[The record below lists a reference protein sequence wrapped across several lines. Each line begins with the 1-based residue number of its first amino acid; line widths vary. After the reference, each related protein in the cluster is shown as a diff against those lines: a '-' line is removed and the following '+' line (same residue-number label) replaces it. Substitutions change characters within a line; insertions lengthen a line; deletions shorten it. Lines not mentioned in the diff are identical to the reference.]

1 MISMAGSHLDCILPS
16 ISSTNCSIPMDL
28 LHGWLCGALKSNI
41 LSVPFAKLNVPVC
54 PYPGSHFLQQ
64 PCIPVSLTLTSLLSI
79 ISTALAKCI
88 VIKYLSSADSSTKKQ
103 WYDSQSRRWLFV
115 INIHSTLNIFKC
127 WKPQKPLFQLL
138 IMCSLFSAWL
148 IFRHNTILR
157 KHTHSLMF
165 SLGARNVCCSVFVQV
180 KEKCML

>member
-1 MISMAGSHLDCILPS
+1 MS
-16 ISSTNCSIPMDL
+16 
-28 LHGWLCGALKSNI
+28 
-41 LSVPFAKLNVPVC
+41 
-54 PYPGSHFLQQ
+54 YPGLYFLWQ
-64 PCIPVSLTLTSLLSI
+64 PCATVSLTLTSLLSI
-79 ISTALAKCI
+79 TSTALAKCI
-88 VIKYLSSADSSTKKQ
+88 VIKYLSSADSSTEKQ
-103 WYDSQSRRWLFV
+103 WYGSQSRSWLFV
-115 INIHSTLNIFKC
+115 INIHYTLSIKC

-165 SLGARNVCCSVFVQV
+165 SLGARNVCCSVFVQLRV